1 MTSNLTGLDVLIVD
15 CQTTGGSAQ
24 RCQVVEVAWRLGPA
38 LGPGNISRG
47 FLCALPHD
55 TPLPKRV
62 QELTGLR
69 REDLN
74 GAPSP
79 AEVMES
85 LATDMRTAA
94 SPPRWLVAHGAA
106 FEARFLDPLLAPLVV
121 GRPPWLCT
129 QQLSQWLLPELPSY
143 TLRAVAGHL
152 GYSME
157 QQRRAV
163 AHVEATLAVWRA
175 LCDLLEAQGVRNPT
189 ELEEGFDQARQK
201 ARPAPGRRFLIPRDI
216 RRRVPDKPGVYRF
229 EDARGALLYVGKAA
243 RLRSRVG
250 SYVGSPKGKAS
261 HTREMLAQAAQVEF
275 TVTES
280 VMEAALLEARTIQ
293 ELSPPYNRMLR
304 PSERSVVYASTDLRA
319 RSHEFS
325 AHCSLGPFSSS
336 VPVLAARAVLSL
348 ARGESPEHEAMEAL
362 IGPGVSL
369 PAKTALELQSAL
381 GWLGVGPEAAA
392 SRLMALGWSRQEL
405 RRQTQEEEELQEE
418 PEEEPSEAVAAFR
431 RCLSAAAH
439 LYRGWRRAA
448 TCSLLRR
455 CTVVF
460 QPLVR
465 AWDEPRR
472 ALVLKSGLVI
482 EAVDLPGGQ
491 DPPLPPDSPLPLS
504 IDRLEFDRLGVL
516 VAELRRQA
524 ASGHPAWLL
533 LPLRQRLDSRSLEKW
548 LEAGDI
554 GT

>member
-1 MTSNLTGLDVLIVD
+1 MRSNLPDLDVLIVD

-38 LGPGNISRG
+38 LGPEKVSRG
-47 FLCALPHD
+47 FLCALPED
-55 TPLPKRV
+55 IPLPRRV

-69 REDLN
+69 REDLK

-85 LATDMRTAA
+85 LARDLRLAA
-94 SPPRWLVAHGAA
+94 CPPRWFVAHGSA
-106 FEARFLDPLLAPLVV
+106 FEARFLDPLLASLVV
-121 GRPPWLCT
+121 SRPAWLCT

-152 GYSME
+152 GYSMQ

-163 AHVEATLAVWRA
+163 AHVEATLTVWRA
-175 LCDLLEAQGVRNPT
+175 LCDLLEAQGIRDPS
-189 ELEEGFDQARQK
+189 ELEEGLAQARQK
-201 ARPAPGRRFLIPRDI
+201 ARPAPGRRFLLPRDI
-216 RRRVPDKPGVYRF
+216 RRRVPDEPGVYRF
-229 EDARGALLYVGKAA
+229 EDARGTLLYVGKAA

-250 SYVGSPKGKAS
+250 SYVGSPRGKAA
-261 HTREMLAQAAQVEF
+261 HTREMLAQAARVEF
-275 TVTES
+275 TVTAS

-304 PSERSVVYASTDLRA
+304 PSERPVVYASTDLRA

-325 AHCSLGPFSSS
+325 AHCPLGPFSSS
-336 VPVLAARAVLSL
+336 VPVLAGQAVLSL
-348 ARGESPEHEAMEAL
+348 ARGEAPGTEAMEAL
-362 IGPGVSL
+362 VGPGFPVS
-369 PAKTALELQSAL
+369 AKTALELPSAL
-381 GWLGVGPEAAA
+381 GGLGVGPQAEVI
-392 SRLMALGWSRQEL
+392 RLLALGWTTQERHRQI
-405 RRQTQEEEELQEE
+405 QEEEELPEE
-418 PEEEPSEAVAAFR
+418 PEEESSEAVVLLR
-431 RCLSAAAH
+431 RCLSAAKH
-439 LYRGWRRAA
+439 LYRSWRRAA

-472 ALVLKSGLVI
+472 ALVLESGLVVD
-482 EAVDLPGGQ
+482 AVDLAGGQ
-491 DPPLPPDSPLPLS
+491 DPPLPPSSLLPLS
-504 IDRLEFDRLGVL
+504 IDRAEFDRLGVL
-516 VAELRRQA
+516 VAELRRQS

-533 LPLRQRLDSRSLEKW
+533 LPPGQRMDSRSLEKW
-548 LEAGDI
+548 LEAGDL